1 MYSLDDIV
9 TLAGRSFL
17 SLFFGSWKVPI
28 YYCGAA
34 PFFCVNILLFFANKK
49 NFKKNFLKIFFHIC
63 FS

>member
-17 SLFFGSWKVPI
+17 SFFFVLGKFLYTTVGP
-28 YYCGAA
+28 A

-49 NFKKNFLKIFFHIC
+49 KKKFLKIFFHIC
-63 FS
+63 IS